1 MINISYTIPTAEE
14 TRANVKDHKDLDKA
28 ISKIVED
35 IAEESS
41 KGGYYTFYRSSDQN
55 LLYQLERIFKTKGYG
70 ISLQRCSP
78 NLVTHTLVISW
89 ED

>member
-1 MINISYTIPTAEE
+1 MINISYTIPTADE
-14 TRANVKDHKDLDKA
+14 TRASVKGHKDLDKA

-70 ISLQRCSP
+70 VSLQRFTP
-78 NLVTHTLVISW
+78 NYATHQLQISW
-89 ED
+89 KD

>member
-1 MINISYTIPTAEE
+1 MTNIPTADE
-14 TRANVKDHKDLDKA
+14 TRASVKGHKDLDKA

-35 IAEESS
+35 IDEESS

-55 LLYQLERIFKTKGYG
+55 LLYQLERILKTKGYG
-70 ISLQRCSP
+70 ISLQRCTP